1 MEKIPNRMPAKD
13 LVELSEIIL
22 KFSPHCELK
31 ENVNNTIAKNFRTM
45 PLDQVESIFQI
56 KFSCDDYE

>member
-1 MEKIPNRMPAKD
+1 MPAKD

-45 PLDQVESIFQI
+45 PLESG
-56 KFSCDDYE
+56 KHLSNKVLCDDYE

>member
-45 PLDQVESIFQI
+45 PLESGKHLSNKVFMW
-56 KFSCDDYE
+56 